1 LPRALTVYFFAQKL
15 VDVVSAAAAAAS
27 QEQSQSLAEMN
38 AQSDGLLQSL
48 KDVYAMLRQEILQ
61 HREPRTSERTVYEA
75 REALQLTGL
84 RSGVM
89 RTHVDAML
97 MELPAGQEEAVEK
110 R

>member
-1 LPRALTVYFFAQKL
+1 M
-15 VDVVSAAAAAAS
+15 DVVSAAAAAAS

-48 KDVYAMLRQEILQ
+48 KDVYAMLRQEVLQ
-61 HREPRTSERTVYEA
+61 HREPRTSERTVYKA

-89 RTHVDAML
+89 RTHGAAML
-97 MELPAGQEEAVEK
+97 MELPAGQEVAVEE